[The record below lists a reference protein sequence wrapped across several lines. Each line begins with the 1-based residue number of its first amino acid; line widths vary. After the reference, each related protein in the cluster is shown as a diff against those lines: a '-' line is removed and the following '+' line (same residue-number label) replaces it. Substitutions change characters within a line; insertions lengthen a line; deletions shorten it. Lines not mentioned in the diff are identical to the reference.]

1 MLARKQI
8 PLAHSISPATEG
20 ILSAPVGAVLW
31 QLAAPNVVA
40 VAMMTGLTFADA
52 WYISQLGTAAL
63 ASAALVFPFLTL
75 MQMTAGGAIGGG
87 VTSGVAR
94 AFGAGDLAK
103 AEAVA
108 WHAMLIAA
116 GLSTFY
122 MLLLG
127 LFARPIFALLGGE
140 GAALDGAVQYAQI
153 VFGGAAATWFV
164 FVVSAI
170 HRGTGDTA
178 TPGRTITI
186 AAAAQIALSGA
197 LTLGWFGLPAM
208 GIQGTAAAWVV
219 CQGVA
224 AIYLTSYLMLGK
236 GRIRLRPRAPAW
248 APFADIMRVG
258 GLGLLNSLCMAM
270 NVAAVTGYVGQYG
283 TAALAGYGL
292 GGRLELML
300 VPIAFGVGAALT
312 AAVGVNI
319 GAGQYARARRFA
331 WAGACVTLIG
341 TGLIGL
347 IAAFFPSLW
356 LGAFTADPE
365 AYAFGVEYLMIAAPF
380 YGIFAAGQ
388 TLYFASQ
395 GTGRMILPVTVTVLR
410 FLTVAA
416 FGALVTFMD
425 WHIAWLFVAVAIGLV
440 IMGVGQAACLLA
452 PGWRAWEPR
461 PAKASTEPP
470 AASKQVKAYRFSNA
484 ATAELLWP
492 QPKLLTMDLRWKPLR
507 NRPARRTTMA

>member
-20 ILSAPVGAVLW
+20 ILSATVGAVLW

-87 VTSGVAR
+87 VTSAVAR

-236 GRIRLRPRAPAW
+236 GRILSDARKRQNTPPAPRA
-248 APFADIMRVG
+248 
-258 GLGLLNSLCMAM
+258 GLG
-270 NVAAVTGYVGQYG
+270 AVRRY
-283 TAALAGYGL
+283 
-292 GGRLELML
+292 
-300 VPIAFGVGAALT
+300 
-312 AAVGVNI
+312 
-319 GAGQYARARRFA
+319 YA
-331 WAGACVTLIG
+331 
-341 TGLIGL
+341 
-347 IAAFFPSLW
+347 
-356 LGAFTADPE
+356 
-365 AYAFGVEYLMIAAPF
+365 
-380 YGIFAAGQ
+380 
-388 TLYFASQ
+388 
-395 GTGRMILPVTVTVLR
+395 
-410 FLTVAA
+410 
-416 FGALVTFMD
+416 
-425 WHIAWLFVAVAIGLV
+425 
-440 IMGVGQAACLLA
+440 
-452 PGWRAWEPR
+452 GWRAW
-461 PAKASTEPP
+461 
-470 AASKQVKAYRFSNA
+470 
-484 ATAELLWP
+484 TAE
-492 QPKLLTMDLRWKPLR
+492 QPLHGDERGGGDRLC
-507 NRPARRTTMA
+507 RPIRHSGAGGIWLGRAP